1 MADRENEIEAIEAQV
16 RDLEASPLYGY
27 RQENDYQPVIGEGS
41 LHARVMFVGE
51 APGKQ
56 EAKTG
61 RPFVGAAGKTLDK
74 LLDSI
79 GVEREDV
86 YITNIVKDR
95 PPDNRDP
102 HREEIELYAPFL
114 RRQIE
119 IIQPTVIATLGR
131 FAMDFMLDE
140 FDLPEQGKRIGELHG
155 VVLSAQAFYGEI
167 AILPL
172 YHPAAALYNDQL
184 RDVMQEDFHVLKQ
197 FFED

>member
-41 LHARVMFVGE
+41 LHPRVMFVGE

>member
-1 MADRENEIEAIEAQV
+1 MADRSQQIEAIEAQV
-16 RDLEASPLYGY
+16 RDLESSPLYAY
-27 RQENDYQPVIGEGS
+27 RQENDFQPVIGEGD

-74 LLDSI
+74 LLKSI
-79 GVEREDV
+79 GVAREDV

-102 HREEIELYAPFL
+102 HKEEIELYAPFL

-119 IIQPTVIATLGR
+119 IIQPKIIATLGR
-131 FAMDFMLDE
+131 FAMDFILAE
-140 FDLPEQGKRIGELHG
+140 LDLPEQGKRIGALHG
-155 VVLSAQAFYGEI
+155 EVLSAQTSYGEI
-167 AILPL
+167 AIVPL

-184 RDVMQEDFHVLKQ
+184 QDVMEEDFRVLKP
-197 FFED
+197 FFKG

>member
-119 IIQPTVIATLGR
+119 IIQPKVIATLGR

-184 RDVMQEDFHVLKQ
+184 RDVIQEDFHVLKQ